1 MRVSKRTRARTVVVD
16 EPLTRSRVDV
26 KRIAVNRVVDTKP
39 ETRHDGDTIVVPVVE
54 EIVVVTRRY
63 RIVEE
68 LHVRRHSESFRRP
81 QKVVLGHEEGIVE
94 RLPVGNKSTTGRR
107 EGGSRRGS

>member
-16 EPLTRSRVDV
+16 EPLIRSRVDV

-39 ETRHDGDTIVVPVVE
+39 ETRRDGDTIVVPVVE
-54 EIVVVTRRY
+54 EILVVTRRY

-68 LHVRRHSESFRRP
+68 LHVHHHSESFRRP
-81 QKVVLGHEEGIVE
+81 QTIVVHREEGVVE
-94 RLPVGNKSTTGRR
+94 RLPVGNESSTGRPK
-107 EGGSRRGS
+107 GGPKRGS